1 MTPLILTYVAS
12 VFTTFCLAFLK
23 AFQSRN
29 IVGGHY
35 KAAWWFSW
43 LVTSFEVASISLVV
57 AGGWTIIFS
66 AGLGGA
72 IGTVTAMYTHTR
84 LFTPRLAP
92 VNVKES

>member
-1 MTPLILTYVAS
+1 MELFWMYGAS
-12 VFTTFCLAFLK
+12 VCTTFGLAFLK

-35 KAAWWFSW
+35 QAAWWFSF
-43 LVTSFEVASISLVV
+43 LVTSFEVAAISLVV

-72 IGTVTAMYTHTR
+72 VGTVVAMYTHTR
-84 LFTPRLAP
+84 LFKPRLAP
-92 VNVKES
+92 MPLKEN